1 MDTCGE
7 EERDKV
13 ITLRLPSKLGYEKVA
28 MASVAVVAKRMGFL
42 PDRID
47 DIKSAVAEACI
58 NAIEH
63 GNALDGRVP
72 VTVDLNMQSNCLE
85 ITVSD
90 TGRNAMP
97 AVLPPPGESACNR
110 GWGLYL
116 IQGLVDEFCIRQTPK
131 GGNTICLRINKDSC
145 VQSHL
150 N

>member
-1 MDTCGE
+1 
-7 EERDKV
+7 V
-13 ITLRLPSKLGYEKVA
+13 VTLRLPSKLGYEKVA

-63 GNALDGRVP
+63 GNALDGRTR
-72 VTVDLNMQSNCLE
+72 VTIDLNVQSNCLE

-90 TGRNAMP
+90 TGRKAIPFLNGAP
-97 AVLPPPGESACNR
+97 TLPRPGESAGNR

-116 IQGLVDEFCIRQTPK
+116 MQGLVDEFWIGQTPQ
-131 GGNTICLRINKDSC
+131 GGNTICLRIKKDLSL
-145 VQSHL
+145 QPRL